1 MDATN
6 KLIQSRMSKQIAS
19 DKKIELIGKRLK
31 ALADELNFPPISNQ

>member
-31 ALADELNFPPISNQ
+31 ALDELNFPPISNQ